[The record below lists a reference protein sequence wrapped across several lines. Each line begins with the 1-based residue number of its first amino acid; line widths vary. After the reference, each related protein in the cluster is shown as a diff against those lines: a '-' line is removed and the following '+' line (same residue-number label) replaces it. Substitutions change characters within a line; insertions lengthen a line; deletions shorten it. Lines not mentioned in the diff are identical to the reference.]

1 VSTDLLAPAPRPA
14 ASSPPGEPTPPPPPS
29 PPAPPALSSPSLV
42 AGLRRTNAPNA
53 EFSRDPTRER
63 APSEPPSN
71 NPGVIP
77 VPSRAP
83 TLTVTPD
90 PPDPADR
97 ADDPRDPS
105 VSLPLPAAGERS

>member
-1 VSTDLLAPAPRPA
+1 MSTDLLAPAPRPA
-14 ASSPPGEPTPPPPPS
+14 ASSPPGGPTPLPPS

-71 NPGVIP
+71 PGVIP

-83 TLTVTPD
+83 TLTVT
-90 PPDPADR
+90 PDPADR

>member
-1 VSTDLLAPAPRPA
+1 MVSTDLLAPAHRPA

-63 APSEPPSN
+63 APSAPPS

-83 TLTVTPD
+83 TLTVT
-90 PPDPADR
+90 PDPADR

>member
-1 VSTDLLAPAPRPA
+1 MVSTDLLAPAPRPA

-29 PPAPPALSSPSLV
+29 PPAPLALSSPSLV

-71 NPGVIP
+71 PGVIP

-90 PPDPADR
+90 PPDPAER